1 MLFFALSAAVL
12 PMGGCAGQ
20 AEEENMVLLYND
32 EGVEEVAGNLP
43 VEYADVVSTMTISAR
58 YRTAVTMDL
67 AFDVERARIDSVL
80 VTAGEEVKKG
90 QLLISVEN
98 NKDIQA
104 EREDLLYQIERIGL
118 LKQKTLDQKEH
129 DITVA
134 RFDIAMT
141 GVIGRELEEAEKE
154 AIAQIDEKYY
164 FTLQGYEDDLAIA
177 QLKLYNLEN
186 SNVDHNIYAGMDGIV
201 DFLRDGLEGSQT
213 VIGRTV
219 ITLKDPNDMYFY
231 ANDPTLFSYLDG
243 VDEVTISVSGT
254 SAGDYTAMP
263 EMSADGQS
271 LRFILTGDD
280 AASASFA
287 EGTNGNI
294 TLELGRSDNAL
305 SVPRRA
311 VHTAGDVSF
320 VYVVDEDGYRRYRE
334 IKTGLIGDTR
344 IEVLDGLK
352 AGEVV
357 AVNF

>member
-1 MLFFALSAAVL
+1 
-12 PMGGCAGQ
+12 
-20 AEEENMVLLYND
+20 
-32 EGVEEVAGNLP
+32 
-43 VEYADVVSTMTISAR
+43 
-58 YRTAVTMDL
+58 
-67 AFDVERARIDSVL
+67 
-80 VTAGEEVKKG
+80 
-90 QLLISVEN
+90 
-98 NKDIQA
+98 
-104 EREDLLYQIERIGL
+104 
-118 LKQKTLDQKEH
+118 
-129 DITVA
+129 
-134 RFDIAMT
+134 MT

>member
-1 MLFFALSAAVL
+1 
-12 PMGGCAGQ
+12 
-20 AEEENMVLLYND
+20 
-32 EGVEEVAGNLP
+32 
-43 VEYADVVSTMTISAR
+43 
-58 YRTAVTMDL
+58 
-67 AFDVERARIDSVL
+67 
-80 VTAGEEVKKG
+80 
-90 QLLISVEN
+90 
-98 NKDIQA
+98 
-104 EREDLLYQIERIGL
+104 
-118 LKQKTLDQKEH
+118 
-129 DITVA
+129 
-134 RFDIAMT
+134 
-141 GVIGRELEEAEKE
+141 
-154 AIAQIDEKYY
+154 
-164 FTLQGYEDDLAIA
+164 
-177 QLKLYNLEN
+177 
-186 SNVDHNIYAGMDGIV
+186 
-201 DFLRDGLEGSQT
+201 
-213 VIGRTV
+213 
-219 ITLKDPNDMYFY
+219 
-231 ANDPTLFSYLDG
+231 
-243 VDEVTISVSGT
+243 
-254 SAGDYTAMP
+254 MP